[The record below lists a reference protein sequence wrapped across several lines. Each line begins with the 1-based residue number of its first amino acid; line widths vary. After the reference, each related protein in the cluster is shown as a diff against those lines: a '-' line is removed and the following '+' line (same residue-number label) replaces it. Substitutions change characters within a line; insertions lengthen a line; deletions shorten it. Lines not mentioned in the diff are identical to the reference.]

1 MKNTTKQRPV
11 NYKELLVLFIIIC
24 FPVFGNSQD
33 TLFTYFD
40 KNWKECAIEDA
51 AFYRKSNKIKKKQWA
66 VNDYYLDGQ
75 LQMSGIY
82 KTKRANKK
90 VGEFKYYYESGALES
105 KKLYKPNGDK
115 TGEYISYF
123 ENGQIESIGTYK
135 ENLKDGEWRSYFENG
150 QIDNIGT
157 YKEDLK
163 EGEWRWYFENSQIS
177 AKELYKEDELIEIT
191 YWDEDGTIVKG
202 DLKILEPPEFPGGL
216 DMISEFLKENLQF
229 PKIPSWQPTSG
240 RVHVKF
246 VVEKDG
252 SMTNI
257 EISKH
262 SIKVFND
269 EALRV
274 IKLMPDWKPGKAHNR
289 VERIEVIQPIKFTGI

>member
-11 NYKELLVLFIIIC
+11 NYKELLVLFIIIWL
-24 FPVFGNSQD
+24 PVFGNSQD

-51 AFYRKSNKIKKKQWA
+51 VFYRKSYKIKKKQWA
-66 VNDYYLDGQ
+66 VNDYYLNGQ

-82 KTKRANKK
+82 KTKKAKKK
-90 VGEFKYYYESGALES
+90 VGEFKYYYESGTLES
-105 KKLYKPNGDK
+105 KELYKSNSEK
-115 TGEYISYF
+115 TGEWISYF
-123 ENGQIESIGTYK
+123 ENSK
-135 ENLKDGEWRSYFENG
+135 
-150 QIDNIGT
+150 IDYTGT

-163 EGEWRWYFENSQIS
+163 EGEWRWYFENGQIS
-177 AKELYKEDELIEIT
+177 AKELYKKDELIEIT

-202 DLKILEPPEFPGGL
+202 DLKISEPPEFPGGL

-229 PKIPSWQPTSG
+229 PEIPWGQPTSG

-257 EISKH
+257 EISKQ

-274 IKLMPDWKPGKAHNR
+274 IKLMPDWKPGKFHNR
-289 VERIEVIQPIKFTGI
+289 VARIEVTQPIKFTGVYKIF